1 MPYVLRKAQGKDKY
15 WVVNAET
22 KKKYSKDPL
31 PIKRAEAQRRALYAS
46 ERRGGADDDYDVQ
59 TPPIPLQ
66 ASPYDPQIKR
76 LLLRMRDSVS
86 PRATTTFQAFPGLFD
101 DDVMENDA
109 LLDRIME
116 LFEWTDY
123 PNGRFYVV
131 DALDEMIRGINTA
144 RGREGR
150 GAPTAQDQDLIKDLE
165 RRAKELMEDQKEAY
179 KESIDL
185 AKETKDALEV
195 KKDLIELTD
204 LNEIKTKTDAYNE
217 KLKEQEKIGSGIP
230 ESQLAELLTLF
241 SKSNKS
247 KSKNFTKHVNQWIRK
262 QLKGGKARPCPD
274 GYTNNNKGLC
284 VEDCKARTETTQGPF
299 CRENCPDDYDT
310 GVFEC
315 FKKYGE
321 NGKPCPEGYNDVFGL
336 SCYKPPGGLD
346 LNGDV
351 KLKEVYW
358 KDFDCT
364 GEWYN
369 RKCDGGFKLKPCPP
383 GMNDWGLVCSSLSV
397 SPLELPKTFTRDRT
411 PRRLRTR
418 KVESGIDFYG
428 TIFDI
433 EKGVQT
439 LLEFLGPEFQ
449 AKFDP
454 EKNGIAALFKRFN
467 GDENKVIKFLTA
479 ALEKTLTTLFNANEI
494 RTAFINSVGQS
505 LKETVGNGEWWKTTM
520 SDPRT
525 YIFIIGTLASI
536 AAIVLSGGLA
546 GIGIG
551 VAGAMSTEAAIAVV
565 ALNALGPI
573 MNMIADAVEG
583 KPIDVVDVIGLGL
596 AIIPMGG
603 NAAQAAGR
611 VQFSR
616 EGMKAMINASGNVVA
631 GISAKAITG
640 AAYTL
645 ATIAVSAAK
654 IGQKFGW
661 FKKFTILNAHNLNE
675 SVADTSEPSACDL
688 MLGRFKLEYQDDDWT
703 ESCPKP
709 LCRPN
714 DYDVGTKTCSQPPPL
729 VETDDQ
735 EELYKRASWAWAQEF
750 SSYMAQMPNEL
761 ESEEEIQA
769 YMRAFALQPKD
780 FPKGF
785 TGWTEQYPSPDCY
798 PPNIFSE
805 KSRKCLTED
814 EWLEEEFADDVENMV
829 FGNPNANV
837 SSDDLVIDAEAYAEA
852 NPEVKA
858 EFSFNIMMPPDE
870 PLFFLDE
877 ARVIN
882 HANTIGK
889 QEGRNIPMI
898 GREQA
903 EERTQINN
911 SVAEAR
917 LKASTNSKQNIS
929 LLKLMEKPLAE
940 RETMG
945 HATQIQD
952 ASAEIQKTLND
963 AYESYSKF
971 RASALS
977 RGGFQPRA
985 PTYFGLRGASG
996 IVITFEGVS
1005 EKGDLF
1011 VWADPTVNT
1020 KIKEDFAKE
1029 VDSFEKIPNR
1039 TASEEQ
1045 MLTTMKDYRNELE
1058 QRFNNPGP
1066 WQKLSQLRQL
1076 LKVYN

>member
-1 MPYVLRKAQGKDKY
+1 MPYALRKAPGKNKY
-15 WVVNAET
+15 WVVDERN
-22 KKKYSKDPL
+22 KKYSKDPL
-31 PIKRAEAQRRALYAS
+31 PMERAEAQRRALYAS
-46 ERRGGADDDYDVQ
+46 EN
-59 TPPIPLQ
+59 
-66 ASPYDPQIKR
+66 K
-76 LLLRMRDSVS
+76 
-86 PRATTTFQAFPGLFD
+86 
-101 DDVMENDA
+101 
-109 LLDRIME
+109 
-116 LFEWTDY
+116 
-123 PNGRFYVV
+123 
-131 DALDEMIRGINTA
+131 
-144 RGREGR
+144 GR
-150 GAPTAQDQDLIKDLE
+150 GAPTELDKDLIKDLE

-179 KESIDL
+179 KESVDL
-185 AKETKDALEV
+185 AKETKDALDV

-204 LNEIKTKTDAYNE
+204 LNEIKTKTDAHNE

-247 KSKNFTKHVNQWIRK
+247 KPKNFTKHVNQWLRK

-336 SCYKPPGGLD
+336 SCYKPPGGLE

-364 GEWYN
+364 GEWYA

-418 KVESGIDFYG
+418 KVESGIDFFG

-439 LLEFLGPEFQ
+439 LLEFLGPSFQ
-449 AKFDP
+449 ARFDP

-467 GDENKVIKFLTA
+467 GDENKVIKFLA
-479 ALEKTLTTLFNANEI
+479 GALEKTLTNLFNSREI
-494 RTAFINSVGQS
+494 LNAFISSVGEG
-505 LKETVGNGEWWKTTM
+505 LKETVGNAEWWKTTM

-525 YIFIIGTLASI
+525 YIFIIGTLAAI

-551 VAGAMSTEAAIAVV
+551 AAGAMSAETAIAVV

-616 EGMKAMINASGNVVA
+616 EGMKAMINATGKDVVF
-631 GISAKAITG
+631 GLSPKAVATG
-640 AAYTL
+640 AHTL

-661 FKKFTILNAHNLNE
+661 FKKFTILNAHNLND

-714 DYDVGTKTCSQPPPL
+714 DYEVGTRTCAQPPPL

-735 EELYKRASWAWAQEF
+735 EELYKRASWIWAQEF

-761 ESEEEIQA
+761 ENEEEIQA

-837 SSDDLVIDAEAYAEA
+837 SSDDLVIDSEAYAEA

-858 EFSFNIMMPPDE
+858 EFSFNLMMPPDE

-903 EERTQINN
+903 EERTQVNN

-917 LKASTNSKQNIS
+917 LKASTNSKQNLS

-996 IVITFEGVS
+996 IIITFEGVS

-1058 QRFNNPGP
+1058 QRFNKPGP